1 MNIPKDMTAAPP
13 RRLDGFRDY
22 EEFFGYAKSMFDLDS
37 EELEGLYHVL
47 LKLQG
52 IGEDP
57 VETMIVWK
65 QETCRGE
72 CPEFIRFLIQVDN
85 LDLESLKEVA

>member
-1 MNIPKDMTAAPP
+1 MKIPEDITAAPP
-13 RRLDGFRDY
+13 IRLDGFRDY
-22 EEFFGYAKSMFDLDS
+22 DEFVDYAVSLFDLEP
-37 EELEGLYHVL
+37 EEIDGLYNVL

-57 VETMIVWK
+57 VETMNVWK
-65 QETCRGE
+65 EETCRGE
-72 CPEFIRFLIQVDN
+72 CPEFIRFLIQVNN

>member
-1 MNIPKDMTAAPP
+1 MKLPNDLTTIPP
-13 RRLDGFRDY
+13 RHLDGFQDY
-22 EEFFGYAKSMFDLDS
+22 EDFADYARTLFNLDS
-37 EELEGLYHVL
+37 EDLKGLYQVL

-57 VETMIVWK
+57 IETMHLWK
-65 QETCRGE
+65 EETCRGE

-85 LDLESLKEVA
+85 IDLEALKEVA

>member
-1 MNIPKDMTAAPP
+1 MKFPENLTAELP
-13 RRLDGFRDY
+13 RNLDGFRDY
-22 EEFFGYAKSMFDLDS
+22 DEFLDYAGSLFDLGP

-57 VETMIVWK
+57 VETMNVWK
-65 QETCRGE
+65 EETCRSE

>member
-13 RRLDGFRDY
+13 RRLDGFRNY
-22 EEFFGYAKSMFDLDS
+22 EEFLGYAKSMFDLDS
-37 EELEGLYHVL
+37 EEIEGLYHVL
-47 LKLQG
+47 LKFQG

-57 VETMIVWK
+57 VETMNVWK
-65 QETCRGE
+65 EETCRGE